1 MLLFLSRKACWQDI
15 FYLTMNVCTC
25 TSIKTIIK
33 NASLIYL
40 EIALMQLFCLSRY
53 FLMRKI
59 GKVEE
64 KQKII

>member
-1 MLLFLSRKACWQDI
+1 
-15 FYLTMNVCTC
+15 MNVCTC

-64 KQKII
+64 KQKNNLKENE